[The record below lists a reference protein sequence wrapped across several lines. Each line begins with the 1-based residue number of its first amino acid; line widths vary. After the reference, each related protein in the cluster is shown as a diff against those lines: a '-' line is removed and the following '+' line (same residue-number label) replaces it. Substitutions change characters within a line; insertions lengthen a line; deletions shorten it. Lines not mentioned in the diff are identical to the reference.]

1 MNPILYPNRFRLN
14 KNFSRDFGSVV
25 IKFYV
30 MGFTMEFI
38 MKLIMGF
45 IMEITMGF
53 IMGLKMG
60 LRNHFNPLCTDWVEK
75 AGAVACFWP

>member
-1 MNPILYPNRFRLN
+1 MV
-14 KNFSRDFGSVV
+14 SVV

-38 MKLIMGF
+38 MRLTTGFIMGF
-45 IMEITMGF
+45 I
-53 IMGLKMG
+53 MG

-75 AGAVACFWP
+75 QGQ

>member
-1 MNPILYPNRFRLN
+1 
-14 KNFSRDFGSVV
+14 
-25 IKFYV
+25 
-30 MGFTMEFI
+30 MEFI

-75 AGAVACFWP
+75 QGQ